1 MVRLKEE
8 RAKKRRKDELAM
20 KEQLEKVSEEY
31 AETMLL
37 YDLHMQGEYS
47 KTIHK
52 VERGAAGIPT
62 QTSKLKI
69 LKCNIKLHV
78 KSLR

>member
-1 MVRLKEE
+1 MLTLAWEKGKKKAQRDLVRLKEE

-37 YDLHMQGEYS
+37 YDLHM
-47 KTIHK
+47 
-52 VERGAAGIPT
+52 
-62 QTSKLKI
+62 
-69 LKCNIKLHV
+69 
-78 KSLR
+78 